1 MKRYELNE
9 EELECLATCSES
21 TALLYLEGLKAENKI
36 PEGAVYLTRER
47 FEEVTRKYW
56 NGSLPLAVVYILDE
70 IFGNPSVTEY
80 P

>member
-1 MKRYELNE
+1 MKRYEVTE
-9 EELECLATCSES
+9 EQIRTIANHGWYTDFKE
-21 TALLYLEGLKAENKI
+21 I
-36 PEGAVYLTRER
+36 PEGTVYPTRER

-70 IFGNPSVTEY
+70 IFGNPSFTEN